1 MSFSGVCKPG
11 LSFILQ
17 DIMRG
22 SDTQPLSPAPQ
33 QLHLGAEELRINH
46 CLQPGCWLECKCLNF
61 GEVTSVKWFNA
72 VCCQELMNSVLQQV
86 VP

>member
-1 MSFSGVCKPG
+1 MWVKQLLSLSCRTSWGVP
-11 LSFILQ
+11 
-17 DIMRG
+17 
-22 SDTQPLSPAPQ
+22 DTLPLSPAAQ
-33 QLHLGAEELRINH
+33 QLRLGAEELRINP
-46 CLQPGCWLECKCLNF
+46 CLQPGWWLECKCLNF